1 MLEHWMDEFYN
12 RLALS
17 FYKNAARQ
25 QKIEEIGSLGAADT
39 GTLEMVYLLKGP
51 TCKELADFLR
61 ISTPN
66 LTYRV
71 NKLVSRGYLE
81 KVQDE
86 RDRRRY
92 HLRVTDKF
100 MDYYSVND
108 AFVHRVAERARQN
121 FSPEELARFEGMFQ
135 KIIEEYMEETK

>member
-12 RLALS
+12 KLAIS
-17 FYKNAARQ
+17 FYRNAARQ
-25 QKIEEIGSLGAADT
+25 QKMEEIGSLGAADT
-39 GTLEMVYLLKGP
+39 ITLEMVYLLGGP

-100 MDYYSVND
+100 MAYYEIND
-108 AFVHRVAERARQN
+108 AFVRRVAERAREGI
-121 FSPEELARFEGMFQ
+121 PPKELAQFEATFQ
-135 KIIEEYMEETK
+135 RIIEEYMEEEA